1 MMNQC
6 FIEQPVTV
14 KILQFV
20 TNVCNECYK
29 SFEEGEESFY
39 DTRSCRYLC
48 RECADRI
55 CEEMIEQ
62 ERERYL
68 SENENDDIIYLQ
80 PTLF

>member
-14 KILQFV
+14 RIMQFV
-20 TNVCNECYK
+20 TDVCSECYK

-39 DTRSCRYLC
+39 DTQSCRYLC

-55 CEEMIEQ
+55 CQEML
-62 ERERYL
+62 ERERELYAN
-68 SENENDDIIYLQ
+68 ENEEIEYSQ